1 MAVDMAIERLDE
13 LTRAFLNKVSQDRM
27 ATKLMELPEPL
38 FAHTKR
44 RRRTPDEIALD
55 DAVKFLATPAYG
67 PFSLSNAGRGVRRK
81 CRDLTP
87 PYADVS

>member
-13 LTRAFLNKVSQDRM
+13 LTRAFLSKVSQDRM
-27 ATKLMELPEPL
+27 ATKLIELP

-55 DAVKFLATPAYG
+55 DAVKFLATQAYG
-67 PFSLSNAGRGVRRK
+67 PFSLHNAGRGVRRK

-87 PYADVS
+87 PYTDETG